1 MATDNGGDN
10 VKPCGVNNREG
21 GQRRAWHYHFVQNLY
36 SYRMVV
42 LGNLGMEQIDLDTKL
57 PSV

>member
-21 GQRRAWHYHFVQNLY
+21 GQRTLQFGREPLQNDSTSIIAIYL
-36 SYRMVV
+36 
-42 LGNLGMEQIDLDTKL
+42 EE
-57 PSV
+57 P